1 MDQHS
6 SSSLGTPAPY
16 GQACTSCAQS
26 KCKCIIRPV
35 GGACDRC
42 HRLNKQCRPIE
53 AIRRRNPKRPAVNKT
68 ARLEQKLDGLVSLIK
83 SGALSSTVDISPQD
97 MRSLGNTTPRGTI
110 NMDTVTP
117 DYIQPLGGSLLGV
130 TDAGT
135 LENSSTTP
143 TTDSIRASYEP
154 SQVEAE
160 QYLASFRT
168 YKSRGFPF
176 VHIPSTTTASH
187 LKQERPF
194 LWLCIMSIASN
205 STLQQRLLGSRIRQ
219 FIAQEM
225 VVQLNR
231 NMDLLLGILT
241 FIGWA
246 TIQTHNKPF
255 LSVFTQLA
263 ISLVSE
269 LGLAKPIPKNSQMG
283 LCGMPKLSRA
293 TTPRTMEERRAV
305 LGCFLSTSI
314 LSSFLQKTDALR
326 WTPHMEE
333 CLIILDEKKEC
344 PNDAILVQQVR
355 LQLIVERRMSLE
367 RSLLDLQNLKTS
379 IVSPTHISDVV
390 LLHLYGT
397 ELDVILSEFL
407 HTDELALEQWKS
419 LDVAL
424 ESIKSWFNVFFT
436 IQPLAYLGFSHF
448 IFLQLT
454 RCITILYRLKTLDD
468 STWEENHVWKTEE
481 ALQVLDRVLNNI
493 EQVTFLGGFDNTDCP
508 DGDVFTRAAH
518 LYRSFRPAWETKGNS
533 VQSKS
538 SPQYIDDQILP
549 DSIGTDSFDV
559 DWFTDLFLS
568 SN

>member
-1 MDQHS
+1 MDTNTPGYVQ
-6 SSSLGTPAPY
+6 SLG
-16 GQACTSCAQS
+16 
-26 KCKCIIRPV
+26 
-35 GGACDRC
+35 
-42 HRLNKQCRPIE
+42 
-53 AIRRRNPKRPAVNKT
+53 
-68 ARLEQKLDGLVSLIK
+68 VSLLDVI
-83 SGALSSTVDISPQD
+83 
-97 MRSLGNTTPRGTI
+97 
-110 NMDTVTP
+110 
-117 DYIQPLGGSLLGV
+117 
-130 TDAGT
+130 DAGT
-135 LENSSTTP
+135 LETSSTTP
-143 TTDSIRASYEP
+143 TTDGTRASYEP
-154 SQVEAE
+154 SQAEAE
-160 QYLASFRT
+160 EFLASFRT
-168 YKSRGFPF
+168 YKSRCFPF

-194 LWLCIMSIASN
+194 LWLCIMSIASK
-205 STLQQRLLGSRIRQ
+205 STSQQRLLGSRIRHL
-219 FIAQEM
+219 IAQEV

-231 NMDLLLGILT
+231 NMDLLLGILA

-246 TIQTHNKPF
+246 TVQIHDKPF

-269 LGLAKPIPKNSQMG
+269 LGLARPVPKDSQMG
-283 LCGMPKLSRA
+283 LCGMPKLSRP

-314 LSSFLQKTDALR
+314 VSSFLQKTDALR

-333 CLIILDEKKEC
+333 CLVILDEKKEC

-355 LQLIVERRMSLE
+355 LQLIVESRMPLE

-379 IVSPTHISDVV
+379 LVSASHISDVV
-390 LLHLYGT
+390 LLHLYGA

-407 HTDELALEQWKS
+407 HTNELTLEQWQS

-436 IQPLAYLGFSHF
+436 IQPLAYLGLSHF

-454 RCITILYRLKTLDD
+454 RCIMILYRLKTLDD
-468 STWEENHVWKTEE
+468 STWAENHVWKTDE
-481 ALQVLDRVLNNI
+481 ALQVLDRVLNNM

-508 DGDVFTRAAH
+508 DGDVFTRTARMF
-518 LYRSFRPAWETKGNS
+518 RSLRPAWETKRNS

-538 SPQYIDDQILP
+538 SPQYIDDLILP
-549 DSIGTDSFDV
+549 DLIGTDSFDI

-568 SN
+568 PNQ

>member
-6 SSSLGTPAPY
+6 SPSLGTPAPY

-26 KCKCIIRPV
+26 KCKCIIRPA

-42 HRLNKQCRPIE
+42 YRLNKQCRPIE
-53 AIRRRNPKRPAVNKT
+53 SIRRRNPKRRAVNKT

-83 SGALSSTVDISPQD
+83 SGALSSTVDISPQAT
-97 MRSLGNTTPRGTI
+97 RSLDDPLPRGSI
-110 NMDTVTP
+110 NMDTNTP
-117 DYIQPLGGSLLGV
+117 GYVQSLGVSLLGV
-130 TDAGT
+130 IDAGT
-135 LENSSTTP
+135 LETSSTTP
-143 TTDSIRASYEP
+143 TTDGTRASYEP
-154 SQVEAE
+154 SQAEAE
-160 QYLASFRT
+160 EFLASFRT
-168 YKSRGFPF
+168 YKSRCFPF

-194 LWLCIMSIASN
+194 LWLCIMSIASK
-205 STLQQRLLGSRIRQ
+205 STSQQRLLGSRIRHL
-219 FIAQEM
+219 IAQEV

-231 NMDLLLGILT
+231 NMDLLLGILA

-246 TIQTHNKPF
+246 TVQIHDKPF

-269 LGLAKPIPKNSQMG
+269 LGLARPVPKDSQLG
-283 LCGMPKLSRA
+283 LC
-293 TTPRTMEERRAV
+293 V
-305 LGCFLSTSI
+305 
-314 LSSFLQKTDALR
+314 SSFLQKTDALR

-333 CLIILDEKKEC
+333 CLVILDEKKEC

-355 LQLIVERRMSLE
+355 LQLIVESRMPLE

-379 IVSPTHISDVV
+379 LVSASHISDVV
-390 LLHLYGT
+390 LLHLYGA

-407 HTDELALEQWKS
+407 HTNELTLEQWQS

-436 IQPLAYLGFSHF
+436 IQPLAYLGLSHF

-454 RCITILYRLKTLDD
+454 RCIMILYRLKTLDD
-468 STWEENHVWKTEE
+468 STWAENHVWKTDE
-481 ALQVLDRVLNNI
+481 ALQVLDRVLNNM

-508 DGDVFTRAAH
+508 DGDVFTRTARMF
-518 LYRSFRPAWETKGNS
+518 RSLRPAWETKRNS

-538 SPQYIDDQILP
+538 SPQYIDDLILP
-549 DSIGTDSFDV
+549 DLIGTDSFDI

-568 SN
+568 PNQ